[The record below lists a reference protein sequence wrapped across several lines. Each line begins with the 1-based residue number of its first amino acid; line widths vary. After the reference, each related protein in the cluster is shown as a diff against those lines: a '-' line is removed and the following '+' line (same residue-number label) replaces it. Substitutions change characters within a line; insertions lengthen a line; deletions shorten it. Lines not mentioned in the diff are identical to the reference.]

1 MVDGSVFGVL
11 RRARRIW
18 AIGSVHGEAARVR
31 TLHEEIADRLMPG
44 DRVVYLG
51 NMMGPGPRVRE
62 TLDEIIDFRRAFLAR
77 PNSFIHDLVF
87 LRGAQEEMWQ
97 RLMQLQFAVGPP
109 EVLQWMLDHGL
120 GPTIEAYGASTDQ
133 ALSAARQGPVAIT
146 RWTGELR
153 AAFQA
158 VPGHQDW
165 LSALRHAAVTDIG
178 SVLLVSSGIAPDR
191 PLDAQGDTFWWGTRG
206 FDEIVAPYGGFA
218 KVVRGLDPEHR
229 GAITT
234 DHTISLDGGSGFGGA
249 LLAGCVAA
257 DGSLVEII
265 EG

>member
-11 RRARRIW
+11 RRARRVW
-18 AIGSVHGEAARVR
+18 AIGSIHGDAARAQ
-31 TLHEEIADRLMPG
+31 TIHEEIADRLKPG

-51 NMMGPGPRVRE
+51 NMMGPGPLVRE
-62 TLDEIIDFRRAFLAR
+62 TLDAIIDFRRAFLAR
-77 PNSFIHDLVF
+77 PNTFIHDLVF

-109 EVLQWMLDHGL
+109 EVLQWMLDHGI
-120 GPTIEAYGASTDQ
+120 GPTIEAYGGNVDQ

-153 AAFQA
+153 DAFQA
-158 VPGHQDW
+158 TPGHQDW
-165 LSALRHAAVTDIG
+165 LSALRRAAYTDTG
-178 SVLLVSSGIAPDR
+178 AVLLVSRGIAPDR
-191 PLDAQGDTFWWGTRG
+191 PLDAQGDTFWWGARG
-206 FDEIVAPYGGFA
+206 FDEIKAPYGEFA
-218 KVVRGLDPEHR
+218 KVVRGFDPEHR
-229 GAITT
+229 GAVTT
-234 DHTISLDGGSGFGGA
+234 DYTISLDGGSGFGGV
-249 LLAGCVAA
+249 LLAGCIAA